1 MTSNHISEPASDIF
15 VDPSSVKATSE
26 DRRHPLQPSSSNY
39 FRWDAP
45 GVEVIPEDEKDKI
58 RASAEIG
65 ATERFQ
71 QMNFNE
77 HHHMFRGTHLK
88 TQGCVKGK
96 LVIDDNLP
104 DYLRQGMFKNGG
116 VHDVILR
123 YSSLTPKLLPD
134 TVPAPRG
141 VGIKVFG
148 VKGEKIWKL
157 NGEDKETQDFTF
169 NNYPLLELRDPKTT
183 NEIADSLERNWDNGD
198 KFVEELKTR
207 KDADVA
213 CYAGGLKQQHMAAMP
228 QYSQSAYRY
237 GEFVAKFALFPATEE
252 QRALANWSIEPTH
265 PPNVLATTLQD
276 LHKRSVVKYSFNVQ
290 LLQNL
295 NEQPVDD
302 IGVVW
307 DEQKYPWQQVAMLE
321 FEPQDSFLPS
331 FRNWWDDQITCNGW
345 HGLKEHQPLGSTN
358 RMRRV
363 VYAES
368 RMLRMKTN
376 DRQCIEPGS
385 IAEVPA

>member
-1 MTSNHISEPASDIF
+1 MASHHDMKAATDVY
-15 VDPSSVKATSE
+15 VDPSSLKATE
-26 DRRHPLQPSSSNY
+26 EHDRHHASSSNY
-39 FRWDAP
+39 IRWDAP
-45 GVEVIPEDEKDKI
+45 GVEVVPDDEATKI
-58 RASAEIG
+58 QEVSDQFN
-65 ATERFQ
+65 RFQ

-88 TQGCVKGK
+88 TQGCVKGEMT
-96 LVIDDNLP
+96 INDDLP
-104 DYLRQGMFKNGG
+104 AHLRQGMFKNPG

-134 TVPAPRG
+134 TAPAPRG

-148 VKGEKIWKL
+148 VKGDKIWML
-157 NGEDKETQDFTF
+157 NNEDKETQDFTF

-183 NEIADSLERNWDNGD
+183 NEIADSLKRNWNNGD
-198 KFVEELKTR
+198 GFVEELKAR

-237 GEFVAKFALFPATEE
+237 GDYVAKFALFPATDE
-252 QRALANWSIEPTH
+252 QKKLEDWSVKSTDE
-265 PPNVLATTLQD
+265 PNVLATTLQE
-276 LHKRSVVKYSFNVQ
+276 LHKRSTVKYSFEVQ

-295 NEQPVDD
+295 DEQPVED
-302 IGVVW
+302 IGVIW
-307 DEQKYPWQQVAMLE
+307 DDQKYPWQQVAVLE

-331 FRNWWDDQITCNGW
+331 FRNWWDDKITCNTW

-368 RMLRMKTN
+368 RKLRMKVN
-376 DRQCIEPGS
+376 DRECIEPAS